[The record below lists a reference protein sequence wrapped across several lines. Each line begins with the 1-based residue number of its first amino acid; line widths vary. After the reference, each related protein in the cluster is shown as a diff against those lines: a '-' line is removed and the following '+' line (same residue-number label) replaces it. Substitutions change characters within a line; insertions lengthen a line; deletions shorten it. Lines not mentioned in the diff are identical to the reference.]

1 MKNNQNNYDV
11 LIIGGGVSGTSLLY
25 LLTNFTDIWSIALL
39 EKYAKP
45 GLVNSKNTN
54 NSQTLHSGDIE
65 TNYNLAKA
73 TKVKRKADMLKWFCE
88 EYKTNNPKA
97 DFFHIYNKMILAVG
111 DKEVKQLEQRYG
123 DFSELFP
130 TLRRIEREEI
140 AKLEPLVV
148 KWRDKKEPILAL
160 SSPEWYTI
168 DYGKLSEIFMEESHK
183 KHDIPHSSIETPHE
197 DSNTHLGWHNLD
209 VFYNTLVESVIKTN
223 LGYSLLTKDGKELH
237 CKVLIV
243 SAGGHTPLIAQSLGY
258 AKNYSILSV
267 AGTFFKS
274 SKKILNGKVYT
285 MQMEKLPFAAVH
297 WDPDV
302 YNADETRFGP
312 TAKGI
317 FMLERYN
324 YSSIREYFQVFG
336 FRRKAFKLI
345 FSLTI
350 DKIIWPYLLINFL
363 YDLPWIG
370 KRLFLK
376 EIKKIV
382 PSIKADDIV
391 VTPGLGGTRPQIMN
405 LDTMQL
411 EMGESKIIWDKVVFN
426 ITPSPW
432 ATTCLGNAYDDTQTI
447 MWFFDGK
454 FNFRKEEFEERFVK

>member
-1 MKNNQNNYDV
+1 MTHLPKNYDV
-11 LIIGGGVSGTSLLY
+11 LIIWWWVSGTALLY
-25 LLTNFTDIWSIALL
+25 TLSNFTNIWSIGLI

-73 TKVKRKADMLKWFCE
+73 TKVKKKADMLKWFCE
-88 EYKTNNPKA
+88 EYKNEHGKE
-97 DFFHIYNKMILAVG
+97 DFFHVYNKMILAIWET
-111 DKEVKQLEQRYG
+111 EVADLEKRY
-123 DFSELFP
+123 DQFKDLFP
-130 TLRRIEREEI
+130 ALKKLTREEL
-140 AKLEPLVV
+140 AKAEPLVT
-148 KWRDKKEPILAL
+148 KGRNPNENILAL
-160 SSPEWYTI
+160 QSPEWYTI
-168 DYGKLSEIFMEESHK
+168 DYGKLTEIFVDKSVVGTHGNASDHDNASDRKVDIFFDTKIK
-183 KHDIPHSSIETPHE
+183 KINRT
-197 DSNTHLGWHNLD
+197 DSGYTLITNTGD
-209 VFYNTLVESVIKTN
+209 
-223 LGYSLLTKDGKELH
+223 ELH

-274 SKKILNGKVYT
+274 SKKLLNGKVYT

-297 WDPDV
+297 GDPDV
-302 YNADETRFGP
+302 YNSDETRFGP

-324 YSSIREYFQVFG
+324 YASVREYFQVFG

-345 FSLTI
+345 LSLVF
-350 DKIIWPYLLINFL
+350 DKIIWPYLLINFF
-363 YDLPWIG
+363 YDLPRIG
-370 KRLFLK
+370 KRLFLR
-376 EIKKIV
+376 EIKKII
-382 PSIKADDIV
+382 PSISANDIV
-391 VTPGLGGTRPQIMN
+391 VTPGLWGTRPQILN

-411 EMGESKIIWDKVVFN
+411 EMWEAKIIWDQVIFN

-432 ATTCLGNAYDDTQTI
+432 ATTCLANAYDDTQKI
-447 MWFFDGK
+447 MEFFDGEFSFEK
-454 FNFRKEEFEERFVK
+454 DEFEKRYVR